1 MTKAHAID
9 ESPQAAATPAAQ
21 PDAVETP
28 SGKGAG
34 DENFPVGS
42 LLIARKHRPHVAAF
56 YAFSR
61 AIDDIADNPDLTP
74 EDKVARLDRMDKA
87 LLGEDGDPALAI
99 AQRCRESL
107 EHCGITV
114 QHCRDLITAFKGD
127 ATKLRYKDWNDLI
140 KGYCRYSAS
149 PVGRYLL
156 DLHGED
162 TAGYVN
168 SDALCDAL
176 QVLNHLQDC
185 QDDYRSL
192 DRVYLPG
199 DWLDAAGARIE
210 DLDDASASP
219 GLRKVFDQCLD
230 GVDGLLE
237 TARALPGRLR
247 SRRLA
252 MESAAIVRI
261 AEDLS
266 AALRRRDP
274 IAERVELSKPR
285 FLWCLLRG
293 VIDVWFGRARRNAA

>member
-9 ESPQAAATPAAQ
+9 ESPQATAEP
-21 PDAVETP
+21 PAVETP

-42 LLIARKHRPHVAAF
+42 LLIAKKHRPHVAAF
-56 YAFSR
+56 YAFAR
-61 AIDDIADNPDLTP
+61 TIDDIADNPDLSP
-74 EDKVARLDRMDKA
+74 EEKVARLDRMDKA
-87 LLGEDGDPALAI
+87 LLGDDGDPALAT
-99 AQRCRESL
+99 AHRCRESL
-107 EHCGITV
+107 AACGITV

-127 ATKLRYKDWNDLI
+127 ATKLRYADWDDLI

-185 QDDYRSL
+185 QDDYRKL

-199 DWLDAAGARIE
+199 DWMAAAGAKIE
-210 DLDDASASP
+210 DLNGTAASP

-230 GVDGLLE
+230 GVDALLE
-237 TARALPGRLR
+237 TARGLPGRLR

-261 AEDLS
+261 AEDL
-266 AALRRRDP
+266 ADALRRRDP
-274 IAERVELSKPR
+274 VAERVELSKPR
-285 FLWCLLRG
+285 FLWCLMRG
-293 VIDVWFGRARRNAA
+293 VVDVWLGRARRNAA

>member
-1 MTKAHAID
+1 MTKAHAIN
-9 ESPQAAATPAAQ
+9 ESPQAAAQPA
-21 PDAVETP
+21 AVETP

-42 LLIARKHRPHVAAF
+42 WLIARRHRPDVAAF
-56 YAFSR
+56 YAFAR
-61 AIDDIADNPDLTP
+61 AIDDIADNPALAP
-74 EDKVARLDRMDKA
+74 ADKVARLDRMDKA
-87 LLGEDGDPALAI
+87 LLGEDADPALAT
-99 AQRCRESL
+99 ALRCRESL
-107 EHCGITV
+107 ERCGITV

-127 ATKLRYKDWNDLI
+127 ATKLRYDDWDDLI

-162 TAGYVN
+162 KAGYVN

-185 QDDYRSL
+185 QDDYRAL

-199 DWLDAAGARIE
+199 DWMDAAGATVR
-210 DLDDASASP
+210 DLDADAASP
-219 GLRKVFDQCLD
+219 GLRQVFDHCLD
-230 GVDGLLE
+230 GVDDLLE

-261 AEDLS
+261 AEDLA

-285 FLWCLLRG
+285 FLWCLIRG
-293 VIDVWFGRARRNAA
+293 VLDVWLGRARRNAA